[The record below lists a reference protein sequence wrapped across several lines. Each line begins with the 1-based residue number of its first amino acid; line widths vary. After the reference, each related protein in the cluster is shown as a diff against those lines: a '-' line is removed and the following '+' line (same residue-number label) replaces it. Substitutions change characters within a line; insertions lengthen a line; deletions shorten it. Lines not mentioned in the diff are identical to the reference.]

1 MFILLR
7 GFILSI
13 AMVMLGFPAYAEEV
27 SKEQI
32 KSLDEQVQEIKADT
46 LSIGTQMRLLEEKLL
61 YPSST
66 QVAVFVS
73 LDNAA
78 KFRLD
83 SIEIQL
89 DGKPAAQHLYS
100 TKELEALQKG
110 GVQRIY
116 AGNIKSG
123 EHDLQVLL
131 TGKTAGG
138 SGSPREGKLQVQQG
152 CGTQD
157 AGSSPGRFR
166 CSHYHT
172 QGLVIHVQIF
182 CIAGFPAVRSACTR
196 GRTATS
202 EGMKYL
208 YDYGDALYYAYQGE
222 WFEAIARFDAQLDQ
236 SRGLDEPESTRFS
249 ATPAGSWVTSS

>member
-13 AMVMLGFPAYAEEV
+13 AMGMLSFPAYAEEV

-32 KSLDEQVQEIKADT
+32 KSLDEQVQEIKTDT

-89 DGKPAAQHLYS
+89 GGKPAAQHLY
-100 TKELEALQKG
+100 TLRELEALQKG
-110 GVQRIY
+110 GMQRIY

-123 EHDLQVLL
+123 EHGLRILV
-131 TGKTAGG
+131 TGKTADG
-138 SGSPREGKLQVQQG
+138 SGLRSTESFKFSKDVGPKMLEV
-152 CGTQD
+152 
-157 AGSSPGRFR
+157 
-166 CSHYHT
+166 H
-172 QGLVIHVQIF
+172 LVDSGAHIITL
-182 CIAGFPAVRSACTR
+182 R
-196 GRTATS
+196 
-202 EGMKYL
+202 
-208 YDYGDALYYAYQGE
+208 D
-222 WFEAIARFDAQLDQ
+222 W
-236 SRGLDEPESTRFS
+236 
-249 ATPAGSWVTSS
+249 

>member
-13 AMVMLGFPAYAEEV
+13 AMGMLSFPVYAEEV

-32 KSLDEQVQEIKADT
+32 KSLDEQVQEIKTET
-46 LSIGTQMRLLEEKLL
+46 LSIGAEMRLLEEKLL

-78 KFRLD
+78 TIRLD

-89 DGKPAAQHLYS
+89 DGKPVAQHLY
-100 TKELEALQKG
+100 TLRELEALQKG

-116 AGNIKSG
+116 TGNISSG
-123 EHDLQVLL
+123 EHSLQVLV
-131 TGKTAGG
+131 TGKTLGG
-138 SGSPREGKLQVQQG
+138 
-152 CGTQD
+152 
-157 AGSSPGRFR
+157 PGLSRTESFKFSKDVGPKILEVR
-166 CSHYHT
+166 LVDSDISHYHA

-182 CIAGFPAVRSACTR
+182 CIAGFPAVRSACAR
-196 GRTATS
+196 GRH
-202 EGMKYL
+202 GHL
-208 YDYGDALYYAYQGE
+208 GRHDVPL
-222 WFEAIARFDAQLDQ
+222 
-236 SRGLDEPESTRFS
+236 
-249 ATPAGSWVTSS
+249 